1 VNKENIKVKFS
12 LTLKFSRV
20 SKMHLLQTRLLNG
33 NENLLF
39 VVAVVSNFRVSRL
52 KRTAETNLKDKI
64 FFDQFLFIQKPI
76 L

>member
-39 VVAVVSNFRVSRL
+39 VVVVSNFRVSRL